1 MKKAML
7 IVLAIL
13 VMATLAAAQDSS
25 TAPTANL
32 HGIAT
37 PWNVDGANGHVSH
50 GCMLCHAP
58 HSANAKISA
67 AAVSPACFPAT
78 PPATN
83 PACLTAGMGGFDPG
97 NFPSG
102 YSYTGAQ
109 AITSILTGFS
119 GGPVAG
125 QIYLWGTAITNQTY
139 TTWEGT
145 TINQGTISATN
156 PTGSAVVH
164 TLLCMSCH
172 DNANSGYMMGSGF
185 GTQTN
190 NGTQFG
196 VTDVAGP
203 GQGYGEHIGLSTIN
217 SAGTGWQTGSSLQ
230 NTHPV
235 DVQYVPGQTQALT
248 GLPTNWKI
256 NTADG
261 TFQDTTLFYL
271 DATHVGHPAKLW
283 VDAGSGLAMVECT
296 TCHDPH
302 RETAFAYWNG
312 AGYTIGAAGSTIYYL
327 RGPYSAPATTGNN
340 GNINANF
347 CRSCHYDKSEVYQN
361 SSGAAN

>member
-1 MKKAML
+1 MKRSL
-7 IVLAIL
+7 VIVLAIL

-25 TAPTANL
+25 TAPTST
-32 HGIAT
+32 GGVTT
-37 PWNVDGANGHVSH
+37 PWNVDGTTASHVTYG

-58 HSANAKISA
+58 HSANAKISS
-67 AAVSPACFPAT
+67 AAVSPLCF
-78 PPATN
+78 
-83 PACLTAGMGGFDPG
+83 GGPCTTDNGFNPG
-97 NFPSG
+97 NFSAP
-102 YSYTGAQ
+102 YTG
-109 AITSILTGFS
+109 ITQIVTGFS
-119 GGPVAG
+119 GGAVRG
-125 QIYLWGTAITNQTY
+125 DIYLWGTALTTQTY

-145 TINQGTISATN
+145 TINQGSISSSN
-156 PTGSAVVH
+156 PKGSAVVH

-172 DNANSGYMMGSGF
+172 DNANSAYMMGSGF
-185 GTQTN
+185 GTQAN

-196 VTDVAGP
+196 VTDVAGA

-217 SAGTGWQTGSSLQ
+217 AGGTGWNTGSSLA

-235 DVQYVPGQTQALT
+235 DVQYVPGQNQT

-283 VDAGSGLAMVECT
+283 VDGGSGLAMVECT

-302 RETAFAYWNG
+302 RRTEYAYWNG
-312 AGYTIGAAGSTIYYL
+312 GGYTVGPANSTIYYL
-327 RGPYSAPATTGNN
+327 RGPYTTPAGGTGTN

-347 CRSCHYDKSEVYQN
+347 CRSCHYDKSEVFQN
-361 SSGAAN
+361 SKGAQN